1 MHFIE
6 IICILFS
13 IQALL
18 LVYGIEKRKKGSV
31 SFISKYL
38 MTFFIAS
45 TIYSGIYFFIEG
57 LKLNN
62 SLVIIIF
69 ASLLVFLLAQYLV
82 NRKINKLPEYDEI
95 KRSNMMMYVTIIA
108 VFAVVLVMDIK
119 PLYEKKVKEKEFSDY
134 ALEYLNNRYGDG
146 DFKIVSFKDLN
157 DCDDCGSRAMEAY
170 EFVID
175 TKYLDKSFNLTIE
188 YDKDIFEDTFITEYA
203 YKNNWCEGNT
213 LNVCLNDIVLN
224 KEGLKTTY
232 DDYDIKFNIFY
243 SNNYGSKNYGK
254 VPTILDLA
262 DEYNISFLNYN
273 IKNYYSDGEE
283 KEFTQLMIKLY
294 KEYVNKYSKYGT
306 NNDDLIEFTYPEK
319 KGSDILDT
327 GYMKFENDK
336 LYIFKGETPIT
347 VDKEDVFPSI
357 D

>member
-1 MHFIE
+1 M
-6 IICILFS
+6 
-13 IQALL
+13 
-18 LVYGIEKRKKGSV
+18 
-31 SFISKYL
+31 
-38 MTFFIAS
+38 
-45 TIYSGIYFFIEG
+45 
-57 LKLNN
+57 
-62 SLVIIIF
+62 
-69 ASLLVFLLAQYLV
+69 
-82 NRKINKLPEYDEI
+82 
-95 KRSNMMMYVTIIA
+95 
-108 VFAVVLVMDIK
+108 
-119 PLYEKKVKEKEFSDY
+119 
-134 ALEYLNNRYGDG
+134 
-146 DFKIVSFKDLN
+146 
-157 DCDDCGSRAMEAY
+157 
-170 EFVID
+170 
-175 TKYLDKSFNLTIE
+175 
-188 YDKDIFEDTFITEYA
+188 
-203 YKNNWCEGNT
+203 
-213 LNVCLNDIVLN
+213 LN

-254 VPTILDLA
+254 VPTIIDLA

-319 KGSDILDT
+319 KGSDILNT

-347 VDKEDVFPSI
+347 VDKEDIFPSI